1 MQFGTSIEYAIHG
14 LIYMAGN
21 GPPLG
26 EGAVPTTLLVGDIAK
41 ATKVPESYLRKVMQL
56 LARAGLVISHRGVK
70 GGFSLALDAR
80 EITLADVVEAVD
92 GSLPTWCC
100 VKEQKRCGDNP
111 CPVSVAFEE
120 ARQKMAESLAGTTIA
135 HLASQIAQR
144 ADGWLAVTNCSSVR
158 PTVPESQGER

>member
-92 GSLPTWCC
+92 GNLPTWCC
-100 VKEQKRCGDNP
+100 VKEPKRCGDDP
-111 CPVSVAFEE
+111 CPVSVAFE
-120 ARQKMAESLAGTTIA
+120 
-135 HLASQIAQR
+135 
-144 ADGWLAVTNCSSVR
+144 
-158 PTVPESQGER
+158 